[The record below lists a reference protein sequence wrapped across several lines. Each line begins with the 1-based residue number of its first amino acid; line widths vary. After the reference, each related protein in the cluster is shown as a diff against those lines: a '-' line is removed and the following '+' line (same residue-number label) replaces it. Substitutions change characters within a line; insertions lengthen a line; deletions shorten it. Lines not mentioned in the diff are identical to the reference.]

1 MTVTLEEVRERLAAR
16 EAGKAPDFSN
26 EKLTGLDLSGADLRG
41 VCFSWADLSDTRLD
55 GADMDG
61 CVLDNAMMNR
71 CSLRG
76 TSLRNASVQG
86 VNFRWSDLTGLHV
99 EGSNLWRSVFEYAV
113 MDGITADER
122 TAFFRMYCPEKGAF
136 LAYKK
141 CFNDRLVQLLVPADA
156 RRVSAACN
164 ACRCDKAKVLSI
176 KSFDYE
182 ERFTEAWSL
191 VDENFVYR
199 VGEWVEAKNYNPDR
213 WMESTGGI
221 HFWMTREEALAY

>member
-1 MTVTLEEVRERLAAR
+1 MTAEEL
-16 EAGKAPDFSN
+16 K
-26 EKLTGLDLSGADLRG
+26 EKLKNRAENEQLSLKNQQLADLDLSGWDLHG
-41 VCFSWADLSDTRLD
+41 IDFSWAELSGTKLD
-55 GADMDG
+55 GANLDG
-61 CVLDNAMMNR
+61 SVLDNAMMNH

-76 TSLRNASVQG
+76 ATLRRASMQG
-86 VNFRWSDLTGLHV
+86 ANLRWSDLTGLHI
-99 EGSNLWRSVFEYAV
+99 EGANLWRSVFEYAV
-113 MDGITADER
+113 MENITDDEDTR
-122 TAFFRMYCPEKGAF
+122 FFRMFCPETGAF

-164 ACRCDKAKVLSI
+164 ACRCDRAKVLTI

-182 ERFTEAWSL
+182 EQFTEAWSL
-191 VDENFVYR
+191 VDENFCYR

-221 HFWMTREEALAY
+221 HFWMSREEALAY

>member
-1 MTVTLEEVRERLAAR
+1 MTKQELLKQVKNRGKGDVLCVKNADLREL
-16 EAGKAPDFSN
+16 D
-26 EKLTGLDLSGADLRG
+26 LTGEDLRG
-41 VCFSWADLSDTRLD
+41 VDFSWSDLSGTRLD
-55 GADMDG
+55 GADLDG
-61 CVLDNAMMNR
+61 ATLDNAMMNH

-76 TSLRNASVQG
+76 TSLRDASVQG

-113 MDGITADER
+113 MDGIVADGR
-122 TAFFRMYCPEKGAF
+122 TRFFRMFCPETGAF

-164 ACRCDKAKVLSI
+164 ACRCDKAKVLTI
-176 KSFDYE
+176 KSFDYK
-182 ERFTEAWSL
+182 ERFSEAWSL

-221 HFWMTREEALAY
+221 HFWMSREEALAY